1 MKKMSTL
8 LSALVL
14 LILTASVAHAQ
25 TTDEGKQRVVKTGV
39 ITSDETWTSEAQY
52 FLDGR
57 VYVDAGVTLTIDPGV
72 VIKGR
77 FDSDPNNVGVLV
89 IQAGAKILAEG
100 TRAEPIIFT
109 SELDSVALSD
119 DAPTDNA
126 AAGLWGGLVILG
138 KACLNTDPDVQNIEG
153 VAVTQADSARTVYGN
168 VDGTGCN
175 DADDSGILKY
185 VSVRHCGQEIAADN
199 ELNGLSLG
207 GVGSGTE
214 LEYIE
219 IIYNTDDGI
228 EFFGGKANVKH
239 AIVAFVDDDSY
250 DIDQGNRM
258 KGQFWFVIQS
268 SDYGSAEKGGEWD
281 GADSPIDG
289 TPLQSLDLYNAT
301 FIGVNDELGKTNRAL
316 DLRANGAAK
325 VYNSIF
331 YNFTAG
337 VRINRNYDAGTDS
350 YRRMLA
356 GDTKFENNHFVLTAD
371 DMISG
376 IFTVDGDTVP
386 TGASISVEE
395 AWLDS
400 AATADNNLVQ
410 AAGLLVNPLSDPA
423 STPTGMLDPRPTI
436 LGGTVTVSDEPA
448 DGFYTQVDYPGA
460 FAFDNVNWM
469 AGWSGLWSLGYLSDQ
484 LWTVSKDK
492 AITLEGISV
501 YPNPATIKTT
511 VEVDGLDNSLTL
523 LFVVDAMGREISRQA
538 VMPTGGA
545 VSVDLNLSSL
555 AAGTY
560 FVKVANGQ
568 KLGVQQIVKQ

>member
-1 MKKMSTL
+1 MSTI
-8 LSALVL
+8 LSTLMLLVL
-14 LILTASVAHAQ
+14 TTSVVNAQ
-25 TTDEGKQRVVKTGV
+25 TTDEGKQRIVKSGI
-39 ITSDETWTSEAQY
+39 ITADETWTSEAQY

-77 FDSDPNNVGVLV
+77 FDTDVNNVGVLV
-89 IQAGAKILAEG
+89 IQAGAKIMAEG
-100 TRAEPIIFT
+100 TLSEPIIFT
-109 SELDSVALSD
+109 SELDSVGLPD
-119 DAPTDNA
+119 DAPTDFS

-138 KACLNTDPDVQNIEG
+138 KACINTDPAVQNIEG
-153 VAVTQADSARTVYGN
+153 VAVTQADSARTVYGD

-185 VSVRHCGQEIAADN
+185 VSVRHCGLEIAANN

-214 LEYIE
+214 MEYIE

-228 EFFGGKANVKH
+228 EFFGGQANVKH

-258 KGQFWFVIQS
+258 KGQFWFVLQS
-268 SDYGSAEKGGEWD
+268 SDYPAAEKGGEWD
-281 GADSPIDG
+281 GADSPLDG
-289 TPLQSLDLYNAT
+289 TPLQSLELYNAT
-301 FIGVNDELGKTNRAL
+301 FIGVVDDIGKTNRAF
-316 DLRANGAAK
+316 DIRANGAAK
-325 VYNSIF
+325 IHNSIF
-331 YNFTAG
+331 YNFRAG

-350 YRRMLA
+350 YRRLLA
-356 GDTKFENNHFVLTAD
+356 GDSEFVNNHFVLTAD
-371 DMISG
+371 DDIPS
-376 IFTVDGDTVP
+376 IFAVNGDTVA
-386 TGASISVEE
+386 TGATTSVEE
-395 AWLDS
+395 DWIDS
-400 AATADNNLVQ
+400 AAVADNNLIQ

-436 LGGTVTVSDEPA
+436 MGGAVTVSDEPA
-448 DGFYTQVDYPGA
+448 DPFFTDVDYPGA

-501 YPNPATIKTT
+501 YPNPATVKTT

-523 LFVVDAMGREISRQA
+523 LFVHDAMGREISREA
-538 VMPTGGA
+538 VMPSAGTI
-545 VSVDLNLSSL
+545 SVDLNLSGL
-555 AAGTY
+555 PAGAY

-568 KLGVQQIVKQ
+568 KVGVQQVVKN